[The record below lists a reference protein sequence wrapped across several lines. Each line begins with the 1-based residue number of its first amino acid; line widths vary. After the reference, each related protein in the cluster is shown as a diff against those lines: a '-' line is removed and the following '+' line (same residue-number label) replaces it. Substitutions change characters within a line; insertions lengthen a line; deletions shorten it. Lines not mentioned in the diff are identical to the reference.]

1 MEEGGGERG
10 PSPVP
15 PQQGPC
21 WESVGVQGGGVL
33 RLPHRQLPLLSSCP
47 FSILS
52 CGGKGGQRARPR
64 MKANPPR
71 GRVLEEGPGS
81 GPKTS
86 AQNPSEAPLST
97 RTVGPCYLPAP
108 STNPAPCA
116 QPLGQGEAA
125 SPCQTPPGVG
135 CEAPKTGGELGEK
148 GAAEVGAG
156 GGGVLLPPRAPRTKI
171 NSASTG
177 LWPRSSSAATKSHRW
192 CQKERAKPTGGV
204 G

>member
-1 MEEGGGERG
+1 M
-10 PSPVP
+10 P
-15 PQQGPC
+15 PQRGPC
-21 WESVGVQGGGVL
+21 WGSMGVQGGGVL
-33 RLPHRQLPLLSSCP
+33 RLPHRQLPLLSSCQ

-97 RTVGPCYLPAP
+97 RTVGPCCLPAP
-108 STNPAPCA
+108 SAQPAPCA
-116 QPLGQGEAA
+116 QPPGQGEAA

-135 CEAPKTGGELGEK
+135 CEAPKTLGTPA
-148 GAAEVGAG
+148 GPRGAG
-156 GGGVLLPPRAPRTKI
+156 RKGGCRSGSRRRRRRAAPTACPTYKNKLCQHGALALLQLR
-171 NSASTG
+171 
-177 LWPRSSSAATKSHRW
+177 HH
-192 CQKERAKPTGGV
+192 
-204 G
+204 